1 MATRR
6 GSTDLDDVKA
16 KLDVAG
22 SSEAGA
28 APAQA
33 AESSAPEAP
42 SASASASAPA
52 PAPVASASAPASI
65 ARPNLPED
73 PIVAPRTANAAV
85 VIGVAFCLLVGGGFG
100 WGFSQVKAGRELV
113 QSRRT
118 SAASVLDAVEKT
130 ATPLRTL
137 KTALVTL
144 TVPMGYK
151 PELQAAITAAYG
163 AQKPVVEPATLTGA
177 QTLLAYDGNLA
188 RKLITFAAT
197 SSILAEL
204 VDAHVVA
211 TERDKADLET
221 KQGALRQF
229 GILFDID
236 GQMGNYAALEKN
248 PAAGFAPKRATKV
261 TFEQLKEAPAA
272 AGAPPTYEVTLS
284 NGSKV
289 AIPVYNLLT
298 IDPAEL
304 TTEASADSAAKRYA
318 GRLTDIMKRLDA
330 LVELQS
336 DLIKELKEVG
346 S

>member
-6 GSTDLDDVKA
+6 GSGDLDDLKA
-16 KLDVAG
+16 KLGATG
-22 SSEAGA
+22 GTEAVS
-28 APAQA
+28 APASN
-33 AESSAPEAP
+33 AETSAPEAAAAPAAAPAP
-42 SASASASAPA
+42 SAAAPA
-52 PAPVASASAPASI
+52 PA
-65 ARPNLPED
+65 ARPSLPDE
-73 PIVAPRTANAAV
+73 PIEAPRAANTA
-85 VIGVAFCLLVGGGFG
+85 VILGVAFCILVGGGFG
-100 WGFSQVKAGRELV
+100 WGFSQVKAGRELI

-118 SAASVLDAVEKT
+118 SAASVLDSIEKS

-151 PELQAAITAAYG
+151 PEIQAAITAAYG

-188 RKLITFAAT
+188 RKLITFAAA

-248 PAAGFAPKRATKV
+248 PAAGFTPKKGTKV
-261 TFEQLKEAPAA
+261 TFEQLKEAPAV

-336 DLIKELKEVG
+336 DLIKELKAVG

>member
-6 GSTDLDDVKA
+6 GSGDLDDMKA
-16 KLDVAG
+16 KLGVTG
-22 SSEAGA
+22 GSEAV
-28 APAQA
+28 
-33 AESSAPEAP
+33 SAPDSTTDPAATEA
-42 SASASASAPA
+42 ASAPA
-52 PAPVASASAPASI
+52 AAPAPSAAAPALAPVA
-65 ARPNLPED
+65 RPHLQDD
-73 PIVAPRTANAAV
+73 PIAAPRTANAA
-85 VIGVAFCLLVGGGFG
+85 IILGVSFCVLAGGGFG
-100 WGFSQVKAGRELV
+100 WGFSEVSAGRELM

-118 SAASVLDAVEKT
+118 SAASVLDSIEKS
-130 ATPLRTL
+130 ATPLRAL

-151 PELQAAITAAYG
+151 PEIQAAITSAYG
-163 AQKPVVEPATLTGA
+163 AQKPVLEPATLTGA
-177 QTLLAYDGNLA
+177 QTLLAYDGTLA
-188 RKLITFAAT
+188 RKLITFAAA

-236 GQMGNYAALEKN
+236 GQMGAYAALEKN

-261 TFEQLKEAPAA
+261 TFEQLKEAPAT
-272 AGAPPTYEVTLS
+272 AGGPPTYEVTLS

-336 DLIKELKEVG
+336 DLIKSLKVVG

>member
-6 GSTDLDDVKA
+6 GSGDLDDLKT
-16 KLDVAG
+16 KLGVTG
-22 SSEAGA
+22 GSEAVSAPDSTTDTGPTEGASAPAA
-28 APAQA
+28 APAL
-33 AESSAPEAP
+33 SSA
-42 SASASASAPA
+42 APA
-52 PAPVASASAPASI
+52 PAPVA
-65 ARPNLPED
+65 RPSLPEEA
-73 PIVAPRTANAAV
+73 IEAPRVANNA
-85 VIGVAFCLLVGGGFG
+85 IIFGVAFCILVGGGFG
-100 WGFSQVKAGRELV
+100 WGFSQVKAGRELM

-118 SAASVLDAVEKT
+118 SAASVLDSIEKS
-130 ATPLRTL
+130 ATLLRTL

-151 PELQAAITAAYG
+151 PDIQVAIASAYG
-163 AQKPVVEPATLTGA
+163 AQKPVLEPAALTGA
-177 QTLLAYDGNLA
+177 QTLLAYDGTLA
-188 RKLITFAAT
+188 RKLITFAAA
-197 SSILAEL
+197 SSILSEL

-211 TERDKADLET
+211 TERDKVDLET

-229 GILFDID
+229 GILFYID

-261 TFEQLKEAPAA
+261 TFEQLKEAPAT
-272 AGAPPTYEVTLS
+272 AGGPPTYEVTLS

-304 TTEASADSAAKRYA
+304 TTEAGADSAAKRYA

-330 LVELQS
+330 LIVLQA
-336 DLIKELKEVG
+336 DLIKSLKVIG

>member
-6 GSTDLDDVKA
+6 GSGDLDDLKA
-16 KLDVAG
+16 KLGVTG
-22 SSEAGA
+22 GSEAVS
-28 APAQA
+28 APASA
-33 AESSAPEAP
+33 AESSATEAP
-42 SASASASAPA
+42 SAPA
-52 PAPVASASAPASI
+52 PAPVASAPAPAPI
-65 ARPNLPED
+65 ARPTLAED
-73 PIVAPRTANAAV
+73 PIQAPRTANTTV
-85 VIGVAFCLLVGGGFG
+85 IIGVAFCVLVGGGFG
-100 WGFSQVKAGRELV
+100 WAFSQVSAGRELL

-151 PELQAAITAAYG
+151 PEIQAAITAAYG
-163 AQKPVVEPATLTGA
+163 TQKPVVESATLTGA

-188 RKLITFAAT
+188 RKLITFAAA

-204 VDAHVVA
+204 VDAHVAA
-211 TERDKADLET
+211 TERDKDDLER
-221 KQGALRQF
+221 KQGAIRQY

-236 GQMGNYAALEKN
+236 GQMGAYAALERN
-248 PAAGFAPKRATKV
+248 PAAGFAPKKATKV
-261 TFEQLKEAPAA
+261 TFEQLKEAPAV

-318 GRLTDIMKRLDA
+318 GRLTDIMKRLDL

>member
-1 MATRR
+1 VATRR
-6 GSTDLDDVKA
+6 GSGDLDDLKA
-16 KLDVAG
+16 KLGVTG
-22 SSEAGA
+22 GSEAV
-28 APAQA
+28 
-33 AESSAPEAP
+33 SAPDSTTDSGATET
-42 SASASASAPA
+42 ASAPA
-52 PAPVASASAPASI
+52 AAPALSAAAPAPF
-65 ARPNLPED
+65 ARPTLQDD
-73 PIVAPRTANAAV
+73 PIVAPRTANTTV
-85 VIGVAFCLLVGGGFG
+85 IIGVAFCVLVGVGFG
-100 WGFSQVKAGRELV
+100 WGFSQVSAGRELM

-151 PELQAAITAAYG
+151 PEIQAAITAAYG

-177 QTLLAYDGNLA
+177 QTLLAYDGTLA
-188 RKLITFAAT
+188 RKLITFSAA

-211 TERDKADLET
+211 TERDKSDLEK

-248 PAAGFAPKRATKV
+248 PAAGFAPKKATKV

-272 AGAPPTYEVTLS
+272 AGGPPTYEVTLS

-336 DLIKELKEVG
+336 DLIKSLKVVG

>member
-6 GSTDLDDVKA
+6 GSGDLDDLKA
-16 KLDVAG
+16 KLGVTG
-22 SSEAGA
+22 STEAV
-28 APAQA
+28 
-33 AESSAPEAP
+33 
-42 SASASASAPA
+42 SASASNTESGAPEPAAAPAAA
-52 PAPVASASAPASI
+52 PAPVAAAPAAAPVS
-65 ARPNLPED
+65 RPSFPDEA
-73 PIVAPRTANAAV
+73 IEAPRVANNAV
-85 VIGVAFCLLVGGGFG
+85 IFGVAFCLIVGGGFG
-100 WGFSQVKAGRELV
+100 WGFSQVKAGRELI

-118 SAASVLDAVEKT
+118 SAASVLDSIEKSAV
-130 ATPLRTL
+130 PLRTL

-151 PELQAAITAAYG
+151 PEIQAAITAAYG

-177 QTLLAYDGNLA
+177 QTLLAYDGTLA
-188 RKLITFAAT
+188 RKLITFAAA

-236 GQMGNYAALEKN
+236 GQMGAYGAFEKN

-330 LVELQS
+330 LVELQA
-336 DLIKELKEVG
+336 DLIKSLKEIG

>member
-6 GSTDLDDVKA
+6 GSGDLDDLKA
-16 KLDVAG
+16 KLGVTG
-22 SSEAGA
+22 GSEAV
-28 APAQA
+28 
-33 AESSAPEAP
+33 SAPDSTTDSGATEA
-42 SASASASAPA
+42 ASAPA
-52 PAPVASASAPASI
+52 AAPALSAAAPAPF
-65 ARPNLPED
+65 ARPTLQDD
-73 PIVAPRTANAAV
+73 PIVAPRTANTTV
-85 VIGVAFCLLVGGGFG
+85 IIGVAFCVLVGVGFG
-100 WGFSQVKAGRELV
+100 WGFSQVSAGRELM

-151 PELQAAITAAYG
+151 PEIQAAITAAYG
-163 AQKPVVEPATLTGA
+163 AQKPVVEPGTLTGA
-177 QTLLAYDGNLA
+177 QTLLAYDGTLA
-188 RKLITFAAT
+188 RKLITFSAA

-211 TERDKADLET
+211 TERDKSDLEK

-248 PAAGFAPKRATKV
+248 PAAGFAPKKATKV
-261 TFEQLKEAPAA
+261 TFEQLKEAPAS
-272 AGAPPTYEVTLS
+272 AGGPPTYEVTLS

-336 DLIKELKEVG
+336 DLIKSLKVVG

>member
-6 GSTDLDDVKA
+6 GSGDLDDLKA
-16 KLDVAG
+16 KLGVTG
-22 SSEAGA
+22 GSEAVSA
-28 APAQA
+28 SAPA

-42 SASASASAPA
+42 SAPAPTPDASAPA
-52 PAPVASASAPASI
+52 PAPI
-65 ARPNLPED
+65 ARPTLPEE
-73 PIVAPRTANAAV
+73 PIQAPRTANSTV
-85 VIGVAFCLLVGGGFG
+85 IIGVTFCVLVGGGFG
-100 WGFSQVKAGRELV
+100 WGLSQVSAGRELV

-151 PELQAAITAAYG
+151 PEIQAAITAAYG
-163 AQKPVVEPATLTGA
+163 TQKPVVEPATLTGA

-188 RKLITFAAT
+188 RKLITFAAA

-204 VDAHVVA
+204 VDAHVAA

-221 KQGALRQF
+221 KQGALRQY

-248 PAAGFAPKRATKV
+248 PAAGFAPKKATKV

-272 AGAPPTYEVTLS
+272 AGGPPTYEVTLS

-318 GRLTDIMKRLDA
+318 GRLADIMKRLDS

-336 DLIKELKEVG
+336 DLIKQLKEVG

>member
-6 GSTDLDDVKA
+6 GSGDLDDLKA
-16 KLDVAG
+16 KLGGTG
-22 SSEAGA
+22 STEAAPAAPSDAEAGA
-28 APAQA
+28 NHAPA
-33 AESSAPEAP
+33 
-42 SASASASAPA
+42 APA
-52 PAPVASASAPASI
+52 PAPVAAAPAAAPIS
-65 ARPNLPED
+65 RPSLPEAA
-73 PIVAPRTANAAV
+73 IEAPRVANNAIV
-85 VIGVAFCLLVGGGFG
+85 FGVAFCLIVGGGFG
-100 WGFSQVKAGRELV
+100 WGFSQVKAGRELI

-118 SAASVLDAVEKT
+118 SAASVLDSIEKSAV
-130 ATPLRTL
+130 PLRTL

-151 PELQAAITAAYG
+151 PEIEAAITTAYG

-177 QTLLAYDGNLA
+177 QTLLAYDGTLA
-188 RKLITFAAT
+188 RKLITFSAA

-204 VDAHVVA
+204 IDAHVVA
-211 TERDKADLET
+211 TERDKADLAT

-248 PAAGFAPKRATKV
+248 PAAGFTPKKGTKV
-261 TFEQLKEAPAA
+261 TFEQLKEAPAV

-330 LVELQS
+330 LVELQA
-336 DLIKELKEVG
+336 DLIKSLKEI
-346 S
+346 SS

>member
-6 GSTDLDDVKA
+6 GSGDLDDLKA
-16 KLDVAG
+16 KLGVTG
-22 SSEAGA
+22 GSEAVS
-28 APAQA
+28 APAPDE
-33 AESSAPEAP
+33 ESSAPEAP
-42 SASASASAPA
+42 SAPA
-52 PAPVASASAPASI
+52 PAPVASAPAPAPI
-65 ARPNLPED
+65 ARPTLPEE
-73 PIVAPRTANAAV
+73 PIQAPRTATTTV
-85 VIGVAFCLLVGGGFG
+85 IIGVAFCVLVGGGFG
-100 WGFSQVKAGRELV
+100 WALSQVSAGRELL
-113 QSRRT
+113 QTRRT

-151 PELQAAITAAYG
+151 PEIQAAITAAYG
-163 AQKPVVEPATLTGA
+163 TQKPVVEPATLTGA

-188 RKLITFAAT
+188 RKLITFAAA

-204 VDAHVVA
+204 VDAHVAA

-221 KQGALRQF
+221 KQGALRQY

-236 GQMGNYAALEKN
+236 GQMGAYAALEKN

-261 TFEQLKEAPAA
+261 TFEQLKEAPAV

>member
-6 GSTDLDDVKA
+6 GSGDLDDLKA
-16 KLDVAG
+16 KLGVTG
-22 SSEAGA
+22 GSEAV
-28 APAQA
+28 
-33 AESSAPEAP
+33 SAPDSTTDSGATET
-42 SASASASAPA
+42 ASAPA
-52 PAPVASASAPASI
+52 AAPALSAAAPASF
-65 ARPNLPED
+65 ARPTLQDD
-73 PIVAPRTANAAV
+73 PIVAPRTANTTV
-85 VIGVAFCLLVGGGFG
+85 IIGVAFCVLVGVGFG
-100 WGFSQVKAGRELV
+100 WGFSQVSAGRELM

-151 PELQAAITAAYG
+151 PEIQAAITAAYG

-177 QTLLAYDGNLA
+177 QTLLAYDGTLA
-188 RKLITFAAT
+188 RKLITFSAA

-211 TERDKADLET
+211 TERDKSDLEK

-248 PAAGFAPKRATKV
+248 PAAGFAPKKATKV

-272 AGAPPTYEVTLS
+272 AGGPPTYEVTLS

-336 DLIKELKEVG
+336 DLIKSLKVVG

>member
-6 GSTDLDDVKA
+6 GSGDLDDLKA
-16 KLDVAG
+16 KLGVTG
-22 SSEAGA
+22 GSEAV
-28 APAQA
+28 
-33 AESSAPEAP
+33 SAPDSTTDSGATET
-42 SASASASAPA
+42 ASAPA
-52 PAPVASASAPASI
+52 AAPALSAAAPAPF
-65 ARPNLPED
+65 ARPTLQDD
-73 PIVAPRTANAAV
+73 PIVAPRTANTTV
-85 VIGVAFCLLVGGGFG
+85 IIGVAFCVLVGVGFG
-100 WGFSQVKAGRELV
+100 WGFSQVSAGRELM

-151 PELQAAITAAYG
+151 PEIQAAITAAYG

-177 QTLLAYDGNLA
+177 QTLLAYDGTLA
-188 RKLITFAAT
+188 RKLITFSAA

-211 TERDKADLET
+211 TERDKSDLEK
-221 KQGALRQF
+221 KQGALRQY

-236 GQMGNYAALEKN
+236 GQMGAYAALEKN

-261 TFEQLKEAPAA
+261 TFEQLKEAPAV

>member
-1 MATRR
+1 VATRR
-6 GSTDLDDVKA
+6 GSGDLDDLKA
-16 KLDVAG
+16 KLGVTG
-22 SSEAGA
+22 GSEAV
-28 APAQA
+28 
-33 AESSAPEAP
+33 SAPDSTTDSGATET
-42 SASASASAPA
+42 ASAPA
-52 PAPVASASAPASI
+52 AAPALSAAAPAPF
-65 ARPNLPED
+65 ARPTLQDD
-73 PIVAPRTANAAV
+73 PIVAPRTANTTV
-85 VIGVAFCLLVGGGFG
+85 IIGVAFCVLVGVGFG
-100 WGFSQVKAGRELV
+100 WGFSQVSAGRELM

-151 PELQAAITAAYG
+151 PEIQAAITAAYG

-177 QTLLAYDGNLA
+177 QTLLAYDGTLA
-188 RKLITFAAT
+188 RKLITFSAA

-211 TERDKADLET
+211 TERDKSDLEK
-221 KQGALRQF
+221 KQGALRQY

-236 GQMGNYAALEKN
+236 GQMGAYAALEKN

-261 TFEQLKEAPAA
+261 TFEQLKEAPAV

>member
-6 GSTDLDDVKA
+6 GSGDLDDLKA
-16 KLDVAG
+16 KLGVTG
-22 SSEAGA
+22 GSEAV
-28 APAQA
+28 
-33 AESSAPEAP
+33 SAPDSTTDSGATET
-42 SASASASAPA
+42 ASAPA
-52 PAPVASASAPASI
+52 AAPALSAAAPAPF
-65 ARPNLPED
+65 ARPTLQDD
-73 PIVAPRTANAAV
+73 PIVAPRTANTTV
-85 VIGVAFCLLVGGGFG
+85 IIGVAFCVLVGVGFG
-100 WGFSQVKAGRELV
+100 WGFSQVSAGRELM

-151 PELQAAITAAYG
+151 PEIQAAITAAYG

-177 QTLLAYDGNLA
+177 QTLLAYDGTLA
-188 RKLITFAAT
+188 RKLITFSAA

-211 TERDKADLET
+211 TERDKSDLEK

-248 PAAGFAPKRATKV
+248 PAAGFAPKKATKV

-272 AGAPPTYEVTLS
+272 AGGPPTYEVTLS

>member
-1 MATRR
+1 
-6 GSTDLDDVKA
+6 LDDLKA
-16 KLDVAG
+16 KLGVTG
-22 SSEAGA
+22 GSEAV
-28 APAQA
+28 
-33 AESSAPEAP
+33 SAPDSTTDSGATET
-42 SASASASAPA
+42 ASAPA
-52 PAPVASASAPASI
+52 AAPALSAAAPAPF
-65 ARPNLPED
+65 ARPTLQDD
-73 PIVAPRTANAAV
+73 PIVAPRTANTTV
-85 VIGVAFCLLVGGGFG
+85 IIGVAFCVLVGVGFG
-100 WGFSQVKAGRELV
+100 WGFSQVSAGRELM

-151 PELQAAITAAYG
+151 PEIQAAITAAYG

-177 QTLLAYDGNLA
+177 QTLLAYDGTLA
-188 RKLITFAAT
+188 RKLITFSAA

-211 TERDKADLET
+211 TERDKSDLEK

-248 PAAGFAPKRATKV
+248 PAAGFAPKKATKV

-272 AGAPPTYEVTLS
+272 AGGPPTYEVTLS

-336 DLIKELKEVG
+336 DLIKSLKVVG

>member
-6 GSTDLDDVKA
+6 GSGDLDDLKA
-16 KLDVAG
+16 KLGVTG
-22 SSEAGA
+22 GSEAV
-28 APAQA
+28 
-33 AESSAPEAP
+33 SAPESSTDTGAAEA
-42 SASASASAPA
+42 ASAPAVAPALSAAAPA
-52 PAPVASASAPASI
+52 PAPF
-65 ARPNLPED
+65 ARPNLQDD
-73 PIVAPRTANAAV
+73 PIAAPRVANNA
-85 VIGVAFCLLVGGGFG
+85 IIFGVAFCILVGGGFG
-100 WGFSQVKAGRELV
+100 WGFSQVKAGRELM
-113 QSRRT
+113 QSRDT
-118 SAASVLDAVEKT
+118 SAASVLDSIEKS

-151 PELQAAITAAYG
+151 PEIQAAITAAYG
-163 AQKPVVEPATLTGA
+163 AQKPVLEPATLTGA
-177 QTLLAYDGNLA
+177 QTLLAYDGTLA
-188 RKLITFAAT
+188 RKLITFAAA

-211 TERDKADLET
+211 TERDKVDLET

-272 AGAPPTYEVTLS
+272 AGSPPTYEVTLS

-304 TTEASADSAAKRYA
+304 TTEAGADSAAKRYA

-330 LVELQS
+330 LVELQA
-336 DLIKELKEVG
+336 DLIKSLKEI
-346 S
+346 SS

>member
-6 GSTDLDDVKA
+6 GSGDLDDLKT
-16 KLDVAG
+16 KLGVTG
-22 SSEAGA
+22 GSEAV
-28 APAQA
+28 
-33 AESSAPEAP
+33 SAPDSTTDTGPTEG
-42 SASASASAPA
+42 ASAPA
-52 PAPVASASAPASI
+52 AAPALSAAAPAPF
-65 ARPNLPED
+65 ARPTLQDD
-73 PIVAPRTANAAV
+73 PIVAPRTANTTV
-85 VIGVAFCLLVGGGFG
+85 IIGVAFCVLVGVGFG
-100 WGFSQVKAGRELV
+100 WGFSQVSAGRELM

-151 PELQAAITAAYG
+151 PEIQAAITAAYG

-177 QTLLAYDGNLA
+177 QTLLAYDGTLA
-188 RKLITFAAT
+188 RKLITFSAA

-211 TERDKADLET
+211 TERDKSDLEK

-248 PAAGFAPKRATKV
+248 PAAGFAPKKATKV

-272 AGAPPTYEVTLS
+272 AGGPPTYEVTLS

-336 DLIKELKEVG
+336 DLIRSLKVVG

>member
-6 GSTDLDDVKA
+6 GSGDLDDLKA
-16 KLDVAG
+16 KLGGTG
-22 SSEAGA
+22 STEAAPAAPSDAEAGA
-28 APAQA
+28 NHAPA
-33 AESSAPEAP
+33 
-42 SASASASAPA
+42 APA
-52 PAPVASASAPASI
+52 PAPVAAAPAAAPIS
-65 ARPNLPED
+65 RPSLPEAA
-73 PIVAPRTANAAV
+73 IEAPRVANNAIV
-85 VIGVAFCLLVGGGFG
+85 FGVAFCLIVGGGFG
-100 WGFSQVKAGRELV
+100 WGFSQVKAGRELI

-118 SAASVLDAVEKT
+118 SAASVLDSIEKSAV
-130 ATPLRTL
+130 PLRTL

-151 PELQAAITAAYG
+151 PEIEAAITTAYG

-177 QTLLAYDGNLA
+177 QTLLAYDGTLA
-188 RKLITFAAT
+188 RKLITFSAA

-204 VDAHVVA
+204 IDAHVVA
-211 TERDKADLET
+211 TERDKADLAT

-248 PAAGFAPKRATKV
+248 PAAGFTPKKGTKV
-261 TFEQLKEAPAA
+261 TFEQLKEAPAV

-330 LVELQS
+330 LVELQA
-336 DLIKELKEVG
+336 DLIKSLKEIG

>member
-6 GSTDLDDVKA
+6 GSGDLDDLKA
-16 KLDVAG
+16 KLGVTGSADAVATP
-22 SSEAGA
+22 S
-28 APAQA
+28 QA
-33 AESSAPEAP
+33 AESSASEESSAP
-42 SASASASAPA
+42 APA
-52 PAPVASASAPASI
+52 PAPVASAPVPAPI
-65 ARPNLPED
+65 ARSSGQDD
-73 PIVAPRTANAAV
+73 PIAPPRTANGTV
-85 VIGVAFCLLVGGGFG
+85 IIGVAFCVLVGSAFG
-100 WGFSQVKAGRELV
+100 WGFGQVTAGRDIV

-130 ATPLRTL
+130 AIPLRTL
-137 KTALVTL
+137 KTALDGL
-144 TVPMGYK
+144 TGTMAYT
-151 PELQAAITAAYG
+151 PEIQAAITAAYG
-163 AQKPVVEPATLTGA
+163 AQRPVVEPATLTGA
-177 QTLLAYDGNLA
+177 QTLLAYDGTLA
-188 RKLITFAAT
+188 RKLITFAAA

-236 GQMGNYAALEKN
+236 GQMGNYAAIEKN
-248 PAAGFAPKRATKV
+248 PAAGFSPRKATKV
-261 TFEQLKEAPAA
+261 TFEQLKEAPAT
-272 AGAPPTYEVTLS
+272 AGGPPTYEVTLS

-336 DLIKELKEVG
+336 DLLRQLKEVG

>member
-6 GSTDLDDVKA
+6 GSGDLDDLKA
-16 KLDVAG
+16 KLGVTG
-22 SSEAGA
+22 GSEAV
-28 APAQA
+28 
-33 AESSAPEAP
+33 SAPDSTTDSGATET
-42 SASASASAPA
+42 ASAPA
-52 PAPVASASAPASI
+52 AAPALSAAAPAPF
-65 ARPNLPED
+65 ARPTLQDD
-73 PIVAPRTANAAV
+73 PIVAPRTANTTV
-85 VIGVAFCLLVGGGFG
+85 IIGVAFCVLVGVGFG
-100 WGFSQVKAGRELV
+100 WGFSQVSAGRELM

-151 PELQAAITAAYG
+151 PEIQAAITAAYG

-177 QTLLAYDGNLA
+177 QTLLAYDGTLA
-188 RKLITFAAT
+188 RKLITFSAA

-211 TERDKADLET
+211 TERDKSDLEK

-248 PAAGFAPKRATKV
+248 PAAGFAPKKATKV

-272 AGAPPTYEVTLS
+272 AGGPPTDEVTLS

-336 DLIKELKEVG
+336 DLIKSLKVVG

>member
-6 GSTDLDDVKA
+6 GSGDLDDLKA
-16 KLDVAG
+16 KLGVTG
-22 SSEAGA
+22 GSEAV
-28 APAQA
+28 
-33 AESSAPEAP
+33 SAPDSTTDSGATET
-42 SASASASAPA
+42 ASAPA
-52 PAPVASASAPASI
+52 AAPALSAAAPAPF
-65 ARPNLPED
+65 ARPTLQDD
-73 PIVAPRTANAAV
+73 PIVAPRTANTTV
-85 VIGVAFCLLVGGGFG
+85 IIGVAFCVLVGVGFG
-100 WGFSQVKAGRELV
+100 WGFSQVSAGRELM

-151 PELQAAITAAYG
+151 PEIQAAITAAYG

-177 QTLLAYDGNLA
+177 QTLLAYDGTLA
-188 RKLITFAAT
+188 RKLITFSAA

-211 TERDKADLET
+211 TERDKSDLEK

-248 PAAGFAPKRATKV
+248 PAAGFAPKKATKV

-272 AGAPPTYEVTLS
+272 AGGPPTYEVTLS

-336 DLIKELKEVG
+336 DLIKSLKVVG

>member
-6 GSTDLDDVKA
+6 GSGDLDDLKA
-16 KLDVAG
+16 KLGVTG
-22 SSEAGA
+22 GTEAVS
-28 APAQA
+28 APASN
-33 AESSAPEAP
+33 AETSAPEAAAAPAAAPAP
-42 SASASASAPA
+42 SAAAPA
-52 PAPVASASAPASI
+52 PA
-65 ARPNLPED
+65 ARPSLPDE
-73 PIVAPRTANAAV
+73 PIEAPRAANTA
-85 VIGVAFCLLVGGGFG
+85 VILGVAFCILVGGGFG
-100 WGFSQVKAGRELV
+100 WGFSQVKAGRELI

-118 SAASVLDAVEKT
+118 SAASVLDSIEKS

-151 PELQAAITAAYG
+151 PEIQAAITAAYG

-188 RKLITFAAT
+188 RKLITFAAA

-248 PAAGFAPKRATKV
+248 PAAGFTPKKGTKV
-261 TFEQLKEAPAA
+261 TFEQLKEAPAV

>member
-6 GSTDLDDVKA
+6 GSGDLDDLKA
-16 KLDVAG
+16 KLGVTG
-22 SSEAGA
+22 STEAVSAPASNAESGATEPAA
-28 APAQA
+28 APAPSA
-33 AESSAPEAP
+33 APAAP
-42 SASASASAPA
+42 SAAAPA
-52 PAPVASASAPASI
+52 PAPI
-65 ARPNLPED
+65 ARPSLPEE
-73 PIVAPRTANAAV
+73 PIQAPRVANTA
-85 VIGVAFCLLVGGGFG
+85 VILGVAFCVVVGGGFG
-100 WGFSQVKAGRELV
+100 WGFSQVSAGRELV

-118 SAASVLDAVEKT
+118 SAASVLDSLEKS

-144 TVPMGYK
+144 TVPMSYK
-151 PELQAAITAAYG
+151 PEIQAAITAAYG

-177 QTLLAYDGNLA
+177 QTLLAYDGTLA
-188 RKLITFAAT
+188 RKLITFAAA
-197 SSILAEL
+197 SSVLAEL
-204 VDAHVVA
+204 VDAHIIA

-236 GQMGNYAALEKN
+236 GQMGSYSALEKN
-248 PAAGFAPKRATKV
+248 PAAGFTPKKATKV
-261 TFEQLKEAPAA
+261 TFEQLKEAPAT
-272 AGAPPTYEVTLS
+272 AGGPPTYEVTLS